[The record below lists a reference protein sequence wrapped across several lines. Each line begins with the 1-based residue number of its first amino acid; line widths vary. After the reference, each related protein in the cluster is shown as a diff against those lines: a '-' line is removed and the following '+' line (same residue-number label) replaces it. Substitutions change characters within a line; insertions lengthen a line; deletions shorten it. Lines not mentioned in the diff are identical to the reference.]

1 MSRTTSHELPKPPPG
16 VLTEVHAFLQSL
28 GAPAY
33 RYQQLVSAF
42 QRGAQSFDDVRDVPG
57 ELRQKLVAHF
67 GPTVIPLE
75 VETVRAGEQVEKVLF
90 RTRSGARIET
100 VLSRYRAGWSSVCVS
115 TQAGCGLACS
125 FCATGA
131 MGLDRN
137 LSVDEICAQVVH
149 RRWGAE
155 PGGAPKSVA
164 FMGMGEALAN
174 PNLLASLR
182 VLTAPGYGGLSPRRF
197 TVSTVGLAPAL
208 ARLTEEQPQVT
219 ITLSVHSPF
228 SEERA
233 RLIPLERRFSLEEN
247 LALLDRHVLHA
258 RRKTYLA
265 YLLIDGLNDSEAHLA
280 ALARLVRRRSRPEL
294 FHVSVIRYN
303 AAFGADPSYRTP
315 SSLKVDE
322 FVRGLHRLGIKATR
336 RQQFGADIDAACGQL
351 HAESLVR
358 LGRRRP
364 PGGSPD

>member
-1 MSRTTSHELPKPPPG
+1 MRRSTLHELSLPPPG
-16 VLTEVHAFLQSL
+16 ILAEVHTFLRGLHVPS
-28 GAPAY
+28 Y
-33 RYQQLVSAF
+33 RYHQLVTAF
-42 QRGAQSFDDVRDVPG
+42 QRGAQTFHDVRDLPSD
-57 ELRQKLVAHF
+57 LRQQLISRF
-67 GPTVIPLE
+67 GLTVLPLE
-75 VETVRAGEQVEKVLF
+75 VEAVRTGEQVEKVLF
-90 RTRSGARIET
+90 RTRSGARVET

-131 MGLDRN
+131 LGLERN

-149 RRWGAE
+149 RRWSAE

-174 PNLLASLR
+174 PN
-182 VLTAPGYGGLSPRRF
+182 VLTALNVLTTPGYGGLSPRRI

-208 ARLTEEQPQVT
+208 TALTEAHPQVT
-219 ITLSVHSPF
+219 LTLSVHSPF
-228 SEERA
+228 PEQRA
-233 RLIPLERRFSLEEN
+233 QLIPLERRFPLEEN
-247 LALLDRHVLHA
+247 LAILDRHVLRA

-265 YLLIDGLNDSEAHLA
+265 YLLIEGINDSEAHLG
-280 ALARLVRRRSRPEL
+280 ALARLVQRRSRPEL

-303 AAFGADPSYRTP
+303 AAFGADPSFRAPAP
-315 SSLKVDE
+315 SKVDD
-322 FVRGLHRLGIKATR
+322 FVARLNRQGIGATR

-351 HAESLVR
+351 RAESLGR

-364 PGGSPD
+364 AGDPQP